1 MPNTDER
8 QRATE
13 GPDPTQ
19 KEVPDRQIDPS
30 ETVTL
35 FAIALGAIGA
45 LVGLVAGIA
54 FLSDA
59 ALGAVVLNCLIAV
72 LAGGSAGVVAGGRW
86 ELRSASCVGSGCPSK
101 LTGESRN
108 HVAALIDRGDS
119 GYLYDTNGC

>member
-72 LAGGSAGVVAGGRW
+72 LAGGSAGVVAGGDAGSCDRRHAW
-86 ELRSASCVGSGCPSK
+86 GQGAQAS
-101 LTGESRN
+101 
-108 HVAALIDRGDS
+108 
-119 GYLYDTNGC
+119 